1 MPFIIPLTEGD
12 MTENESKPPSY
23 FQKLG
28 GVKFKSG
35 LPYPNLQEIL
45 ISGLGGL
52 IILALLILVQT
63 EWELVQAFIVPFGAT
78 AVLVFAAP
86 AAPFSQPRNI
96 IGGHLIAGLTGIV
109 VFTVFRESAW
119 WTLGLANGI
128 AIALMV
134 TAKAV
139 HPPAGATALLPV
151 LNGITGLE
159 WLLSPVLVGCLFFLV
174 VGILYNNLWAK
185 RKYPGFWI

>member
-1 MPFIIPLTEGD
+1 MS
-12 MTENESKPPSY
+12 ENAAPSY
-23 FQKLG
+23 LEKFR
-28 GVKFKSG
+28 GVKALSG
-35 LPYPNLQEIL
+35 LPYPSWQEIL

-52 IILALLILVQT
+52 IIVALLQLVNT
-63 EWELVQAFIVPFGAT
+63 EWELVKAFIVPFGAT

-109 VFTVFRESAW
+109 VYTIFKESTW
-119 WTLGLANGI
+119 WALALANGF

-134 TAKAV
+134 ATKTV

-151 LNGITGLE
+151 LNKITGLE
-159 WLLSPVLVGCLFFLV
+159 WLVEPVLVGCLIFV
-174 VGILYNNLWAK
+174 VLGILLNNLWPK
-185 RKYPGFWI
+185 RRYPAFWL